1 MTYRKLNV
9 HSTLRMR
16 AERKKDK
23 EMMISRGG
31 ATEAAITRK
40 ALLVHPTP
48 SLGGYLW
55 LCMPPLFCFCTSS
68 PHPPLPVTRI
78 DSSFFFPIFTDW
90 GSDDSGL
97 WDIKERSC
105 NNEELGIWPRVMS
118 SGPCSGLAAL
128 SSAVIMKCCDF
139 NCNNSGP
146 SATAAPIPGVDEP
159 RVASSCSDLGHV

>member
-1 MTYRKLNV
+1 MTLHAPPFLFLHV
-9 HSTLRMR
+9 IPPPT
-16 AERKKDK
+16 
-23 EMMISRGG
+23 
-31 ATEAAITRK
+31 AACHQDR
-40 ALLVHPTP
+40 
-48 SLGGYLW
+48 
-55 LCMPPLFCFCTSS
+55 LF
-68 PHPPLPVTRI
+68 
-78 DSSFFFPIFTDW
+78 FFFPIFTDW